1 VVDRRAEAAVVSAMA
16 SQWEEKI
23 WPDLFIMQPGIYW
36 SPTKLAQAAE
46 AGPAELAELVK
57 TTMKSRGAPRS
68 AIGDAAP
75 QIVRVFDDWFARLR
89 KAVGADRAGNTQ
101 PKELA
106 AMLADRKNIPKV
118 PVTVKDVFHGCALA
132 LAWRKPSLAGTW
144 KDVTH
149 KFSFDWSTKR
159 HATWG
164 VKLAGD
170 GSDSLLTMPIS
181 QSKLD
186 ESEGHEPV
194 DFDRSA
200 EITDE
205 RGRTV
210 TIAEDVLFE
219 AMPDHVPWLPH
230 EE

>member
-1 VVDRRAEAAVVSAMA
+1 MARVFFAPLKLAESLGPEAAAFKEGHHVL
-16 SQWEEKI
+16 I
-23 WPDLFIMQPGIYW
+23 
-36 SPTKLAQAAE
+36 
-46 AGPAELAELVK
+46 
-57 TTMKSRGAPRS
+57 TTLMEM
-68 AIGDAAP
+68 
-75 QIVRVFDDWFARLR
+75 RL
-89 KAVGADRAGNTQ
+89 T
-101 PKELA
+101 
-106 AMLADRKNIPKV
+106 AMLANRKSIPKV

-132 LAWRKPSLAGTW
+132 LARRKPSLAGTW
-144 KDVTH
+144 KDVTR

-159 HATWG
+159 HTTWG

-194 DFDRSA
+194 DFDRTA

-210 TIAEDVLFE
+210 TIAGMCCSKRCLITCRGCLMKSETGTRFKT
-219 AMPDHVPWLPH
+219 
-230 EE
+230 